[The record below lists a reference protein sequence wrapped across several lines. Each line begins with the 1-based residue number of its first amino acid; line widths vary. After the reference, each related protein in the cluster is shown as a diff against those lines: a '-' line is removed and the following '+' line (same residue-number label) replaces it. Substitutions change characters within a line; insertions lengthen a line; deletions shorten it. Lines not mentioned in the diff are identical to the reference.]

1 MADIVSVI
9 PSSVYRNLFDKLYE
23 KRKIAALEI
32 EALVRQLAGIGD
44 YERVAT
50 LIKALAKEMVPGS
63 PSNHRKG
70 GLIGASGIM
79 VGMGTDASRFLG
91 KILEPVFSCFS
102 DPDSTVRYY
111 ACETLYNIAK
121 VVRGDLIAFFT
132 QIFDLLCKLSAD
144 PDSNVQSAAHLLN
157 SLVKDI
163 VTESDNFSVEEF
175 IPLLTERMDV
185 FNPFVRQF
193 LIGWI
198 TVLDSVPDI
207 DMLGFLPDFLDG
219 LFDMLSDPLP
229 EIRQL
234 ADSALSEFLEEIKN
248 LPMNE
253 LVKLG
258 GHLVV
263 PYYANILGVILPCI
277 SDKEQKIQA
286 VAHEINEE
294 LQSIIAEQ
302 SEGINIGEILFIATR
317 QLSNEWEA
325 TRIEALLWI
334 RNLLTR
340 YRAELPNCLAPLLAT
355 SFHNCLDLLVKRH
368 MLIVPVSCW
377 DVAWSCMGHDQGTLG
392 ASRGSVRSS
401 PTGSGW
407 LAPWSVHG
415 SCLDIAPKACL
426 KVLLATVP
434 MSRFVNPCL
443 VPRRDLARAKESAKS
458 CRAAP
463 APSRVPRFSRA
474 CAKVHPCLAPR
485 RLPRSARALH
495 QGAPVPVPRPCQGA
509 SVFCLGPCQGASVFC
524 LGSAPRRDLA
534 HARTRFLICATC
546 NFPCAYASLRTRYA
560 ANPPG
565 YTVPQITPTKPSE
578 STKTRILLDQ
588 AYFDWVN
595 AQVKIC
601 QPYAR
606 AKARPCSCQRIRQ
619 VLPVPAPR
627 RVPRFSRAYA
637 KVRPCL
643 APRRLPRSA
652 RALRQGACLSPP
664 MPCAKARVPKSARAF
679 TKERLCCCA
688 KVVALLDDIFDALL
702 RALSDPSDKVVL
714 LVLDVHARI
723 AVDALLF
730 HQLAVSLLH
739 NFRIDQSLLHKRG
752 ALIICQLCVSL
763 DGERVYR
770 DLARILEREPDLDFA
785 SIMVQALNMILLTS
799 SELYELR
806 ALLKQSSVDTAGR
819 DFFISLYSSWC
830 HSSTALLSLCLLAQ
844 AYQHASCVI
853 WLLVEEDINAKF
865 LVQLDKLICLLE
877 TPVFSHIRLQLLEP
891 SKYMCLLKVLYG
903 LLMLLPQQSAAF
915 RTLRIRLKTVP
926 SSLSSVEQ
934 LNMSSDKNYDVGIVN
949 ERNFDPMIQK
959 FEHIRNQ
966 HKIRYKLKLHPV
978 SSESST

>member
-1 MADIVSVI
+1 MAEIVSVI
-9 PSSVYRNLFDKLYE
+9 PSSVYRNLCDKLYE

-32 EALVRQLAGIGD
+32 EALVRQLAGAGD

-79 VGMGTDASRFLG
+79 VGMGVDASRFLG
-91 KILEPVFSCFS
+91 QILEPVFSCFS

-121 VVRGDLIAFFT
+121 VVRGDLIVFFT

-144 PDSNVQSAAHLLN
+144 PDSNVQSATHLLN

-175 IPLLTERMDV
+175 ILLLTERMDV
-185 FNPFVRQF
+185 LNPFVRQF

-229 EIRQL
+229 EIRQQ

-258 GHLVV
+258 GHLVA

-277 SDKEQKIQA
+277 SDKEQKIRA
-286 VAHEINEE
+286 VACEINEE

-302 SEGINIGEILFIATR
+302 SDGINIGEMLFIATR

-340 YRAELPNCLAPLLAT
+340 YRAE
-355 SFHNCLDLLVKRH
+355 
-368 MLIVPVSCW
+368 
-377 DVAWSCMGHDQGTLG
+377 
-392 ASRGSVRSS
+392 
-401 PTGSGW
+401 
-407 LAPWSVHG
+407 
-415 SCLDIAPKACL
+415 
-426 KVLLATVP
+426 
-434 MSRFVNPCL
+434 
-443 VPRRDLARAKESAKS
+443 
-458 CRAAP
+458 
-463 APSRVPRFSRA
+463 
-474 CAKVHPCLAPR
+474 
-485 RLPRSARALH
+485 
-495 QGAPVPVPRPCQGA
+495 
-509 SVFCLGPCQGASVFC
+509 
-524 LGSAPRRDLA
+524 
-534 HARTRFLICATC
+534 
-546 NFPCAYASLRTRYA
+546 
-560 ANPPG
+560 
-565 YTVPQITPTKPSE
+565 
-578 STKTRILLDQ
+578 
-588 AYFDWVN
+588 
-595 AQVKIC
+595 
-601 QPYAR
+601 
-606 AKARPCSCQRIRQ
+606 
-619 VLPVPAPR
+619 
-627 RVPRFSRAYA
+627 
-637 KVRPCL
+637 
-643 APRRLPRSA
+643 
-652 RALRQGACLSPP
+652 
-664 MPCAKARVPKSARAF
+664 
-679 TKERLCCCA
+679 
-688 KVVALLDDIFDALL
+688 VVALLDDIFDALL
-702 RALSDPSDKVVL
+702 RSLSDPSDKVVL

-730 HQLAVSLLH
+730 HQLAVSLLQK
-739 NFRIDQSLLHKRG
+739 FRIDQSLLHKRG

-763 DGERVYR
+763 DAERVYR

-799 SELYELR
+799 SELYDLR
-806 ALLKQSSVDTAGR
+806 ALLKQSLVDTAGR

-865 LVQLDKLICLLE
+865 LVQLDKLVCLLE

-891 SKYMCLLKVLYG
+891 RKYMCLLKVLYG

-915 RTLRIRLKTVP
+915 RTLRTRLKTVP
-926 SSLSSVEQ
+926 SSLSSLEQ
-934 LNMSSDKNYDVGIVN
+934 LNMLSDKNRDVGIVN
-949 ERNFDPMIQK
+949 DRNFDPMIQK

-966 HKIRYKLKLHPV
+966 HKIRYKLKLHPM
-978 SSESST
+978 SSKSSS

>member
-1 MADIVSVI
+1 MVDIVSVI

-229 EIRQL
+229 EIRQQ

-248 LPMNE
+248 LPSLDYDRMAEILVRRAVSLHDFTRQTSITWMNE

-277 SDKEQKIQA
+277 SDKEQEIRA

-302 SEGINIGEILFIATR
+302 SDGINIGEILFIATR

-340 YRAELPNCLAPLLAT
+340 YR
-355 SFHNCLDLLVKRH
+355 
-368 MLIVPVSCW
+368 
-377 DVAWSCMGHDQGTLG
+377 
-392 ASRGSVRSS
+392 
-401 PTGSGW
+401 
-407 LAPWSVHG
+407 
-415 SCLDIAPKACL
+415 
-426 KVLLATVP
+426 
-434 MSRFVNPCL
+434 
-443 VPRRDLARAKESAKS
+443 
-458 CRAAP
+458 
-463 APSRVPRFSRA
+463 
-474 CAKVHPCLAPR
+474 
-485 RLPRSARALH
+485 
-495 QGAPVPVPRPCQGA
+495 
-509 SVFCLGPCQGASVFC
+509 
-524 LGSAPRRDLA
+524 
-534 HARTRFLICATC
+534 
-546 NFPCAYASLRTRYA
+546 
-560 ANPPG
+560 
-565 YTVPQITPTKPSE
+565 SE
-578 STKTRILLDQ
+578 
-588 AYFDWVN
+588 
-595 AQVKIC
+595 
-601 QPYAR
+601 
-606 AKARPCSCQRIRQ
+606 
-619 VLPVPAPR
+619 
-627 RVPRFSRAYA
+627 
-637 KVRPCL
+637 
-643 APRRLPRSA
+643 
-652 RALRQGACLSPP
+652 
-664 MPCAKARVPKSARAF
+664 
-679 TKERLCCCA
+679 
-688 KVVALLDDIFDALL
+688 VVALLDDIFDALL

-730 HQLAVSLLH
+730 HQLAVSLLQK
-739 NFRIDQSLLHKRG
+739 FRIDQSLLHKRG

-763 DGERVYR
+763 DAERVYR

-806 ALLKQSSVDTAGR
+806 ALLKQSLVDTAGR

-915 RTLRIRLKTVP
+915 RTLRTRLKTVP